1 MGEMSGR
8 GKSGPDRG
16 GIRRPVPM
24 ENVGGVVSRCCQHPI
39 ALLGDTQWGEYSPE
53 NITVVFL
60 IFKLECFVSFLIV
73 QHWSSLLK

>member
-1 MGEMSGR
+1 MDGAGPNRDIEGANKR
-8 GKSGPDRG
+8 GY
-16 GIRRPVPM
+16 
-24 ENVGGVVSRCCQHPI
+24 SRHQI